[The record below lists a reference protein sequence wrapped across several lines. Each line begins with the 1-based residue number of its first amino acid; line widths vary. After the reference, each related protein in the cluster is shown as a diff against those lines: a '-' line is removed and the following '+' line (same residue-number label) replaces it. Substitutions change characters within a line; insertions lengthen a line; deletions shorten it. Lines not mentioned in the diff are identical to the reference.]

1 MSEDV
6 GFDGLF
12 SPVALGPLTL
22 ANRIVVSPMTRVS
35 AMENGEATP
44 QMQRYYEQFAS
55 GGWGLIETEAT
66 YIDEE
71 HSQCRARQPGLA
83 TTRHRDAWRL
93 VVNAVHAH
101 GAAIF
106 AQLQHAGALAEARRY
121 CADTVAPSAI
131 EPRSRHPLP
140 IPRELTSTGIAR
152 IHEHFARAAGL
163 AIQAG
168 FDGVELHGANGYLVD
183 LFLTDYTNHRTDE
196 YGGPIANRIRFAVE
210 AVGPCGVSFLRTSR
224 WVCACHRQDG
234 GPRIHLAGRRIGR
247 RDYFSFARRGR
258 CVVPS
263 RRRTERTVLH
273 AWRMPAVRARQTRDR
288 RRRHRQWRSRKPTRA
303 RALVAS
309 RSADLSPS
317 RAASGEPR
325 LAASRAEWASIEAIR
340 SRQIRPAA
348 TLDNAE
354 AWHDG
359 NATLRRAL
367 QPRPSGATTSY
378 A

>member
-1 MSEDV
+1 
-6 GFDGLF
+6 
-12 SPVALGPLTL
+12 
-22 ANRIVVSPMTRVS
+22 
-35 AMENGEATP
+35 
-44 QMQRYYEQFAS
+44 MQRYYEQFAS

-106 AQLQHAGALAEARRY
+106 VQLQHAGALAEARRY
-121 CADTVAPSAI
+121 CADTLAPSAI

-163 AIQAG
+163 AIEAG

-183 LFLTDYTNHRTDE
+183 QFLTDYTNHRTDE
-196 YGGPIANRIRFAVE
+196 YRRPDREPHPVCRRGRPGRAACRSCGLPGGSALVTA
-210 AVGPCGVSFLRTSR
+210 
-224 WVCACHRQDG
+224 QDG

-247 RDYFSFARRGR
+247 RDDLSFARRGR

-288 RRRHRQWRSRKPTRA
+288 RRRHRQWRSRRAHARPCACRLAQRRSCLPRA
-303 RALVAS
+303 RRS
-309 RSADLSPS
+309 R
-317 RAASGEPR
+317 EPR

-340 SRQIRPAA
+340 SR
-348 TLDNAE
+348 
-354 AWHDG
+354 HD
-359 NATLRRAL
+359 
-367 QPRPSGATTSY
+367 SSSSY